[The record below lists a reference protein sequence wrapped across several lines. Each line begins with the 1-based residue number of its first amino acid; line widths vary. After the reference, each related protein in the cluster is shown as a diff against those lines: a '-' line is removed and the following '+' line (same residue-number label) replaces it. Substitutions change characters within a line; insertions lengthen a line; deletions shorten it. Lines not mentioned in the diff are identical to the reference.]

1 LPMYPKVVAGSPF
14 RCNFPHHMQKKIL
27 YIEDEPYLARIVRET
42 LTLKGYE
49 VMHKKDGTRLT
60 DIIRQFN
67 PDICLLDVMLPH
79 IDGFTLGNLVRNIFP
94 QLPVIFLTAKSQ
106 TEDIVQG
113 FASGGTDYMR
123 KPFSMDELMVR
134 IENQLRLQQQKN
146 NQQHTLPEEVVLN
159 SWKFYPG
166 KMELQQGVEIKRLS
180 QRESQILSMLCM
192 YKDRTLDRKVLLQ
205 TVWGDDSFFNSRN
218 LDVYIRKLRAFFA
231 SDSNIQI
238 ITLKGQGYLFV
249 CG

>member
-1 LPMYPKVVAGSPF
+1 MYPKVVAGLL
-14 RCNFPHHMQKKIL
+14 FPSDFYMQKKIL

-113 FASGGTDYMR
+113 FASGGTDYIR

-134 IENQLRLQQQKN
+134 IENQLRLQQQKS

-159 SWKFYPG
+159 NWKFYPG
-166 KMELQQGVEIKRLS
+166 KMELHHNGEIKRLS

-192 YKDRTLDRKVLLQ
+192 HKDKTLDRRVLLQ

-218 LDVYIRKLRAFFA
+218 LDVYIRKLRAFFDA
-231 SDSNIQI
+231 DKNIQI

-249 CG
+249 CE

>member
-1 LPMYPKVVAGSPF
+1 
-14 RCNFPHHMQKKIL
+14 MQKKIL

-67 PDICLLDVMLPH
+67 PDIILLDVMLPH

-94 QLPVIFLTAKSQ
+94 QLPIIFLTAKSQ
-106 TEDIVQG
+106 SEDIVRG
-113 FASGGTDYMR
+113 FESGGTDYMR
-123 KPFSMDELMVR
+123 KPFTMEELMVR
-134 IENQLRLQQQKN
+134 IENQLRLQLQNNGRQQD
-146 NQQHTLPEEVVLN
+146 LPEEVLLN
-159 SWKFYPG
+159 SWRFYPG
-166 KMELQQGVEIKRLS
+166 KMELHHENVVKRLS

-192 YKDRTLDRKVLLQ
+192 HRNKALDRRLLLQ

-218 LDVYIRKLRAFFA
+218 LDVYIRKLRGFFIN
-231 SDSNIQI
+231 DPDIQI
-238 ITLKGQGYLFV
+238 ITLKGQGYLFA
-249 CG
+249 CD

>member
-1 LPMYPKVVAGSPF
+1 MK
-14 RCNFPHHMQKKIL
+14 KKIL
-27 YIEDEPYLARIVRET
+27 YIEDEPYLGRIVRET

-49 VMHKKDGTRLT
+49 VLHKKEGTRLA
-60 DIIRQFN
+60 DVIRQFH

-79 IDGFTLGNLVRNIFP
+79 VDGFTLGNLIRNLFP

-106 TEDIVQG
+106 TEDLVQG
-113 FASGGTDYMR
+113 FASGGTDYIR
-123 KPFSMDELMVR
+123 KPFSMDELMAR

-146 NQQHTLPEEVVLN
+146 NSQPELPEEVPLN
-159 SWKFYPG
+159 AWRFYPG
-166 KMELQQGVEIKRLS
+166 KLELHLGKEIKRLS
-180 QRESQILSMLCM
+180 QRESQILSMLCLH
-192 YKDRTLDRKVLLQ
+192 KDKALDRRLLLQ

-231 SDSNIQI
+231 ADDNIQI